1 MARGLRQYVLSGT
14 DSADFAKG
22 PSGWIGNF
30 HLLQR
35 RTEKTDPVE
44 GETGSDY
51 SVSQAIMAEAGIK
64 NFTPMARIMTCVAF
78 QRRTKP
84 GLWGNLHL

>member
-14 DSADFAKG
+14 DSAGFAKG

-51 SVSQAIMAEAGIK
+51 LVSQAIMAEAGMK
-64 NFTPMARIMTCVAF
+64 NFHAHGSHHDLCGIPAADET
-78 QRRTKP
+78 
-84 GLWGNLHL
+84 